1 MELHLKKGWDSMKIQ
16 ANAVIKLQQY
26 FSNFKWS
33 KNCNG
38 SPDPISEEILE
49 ALFRKIGANESS
61 TISLITYNENV
72 LAVRGLEPG
81 FNIIR
86 IELSAPEF
94 DDIFK
99 FNYHYDADPVA
110 MTENEKRSILFN
122 DIREYRSFTYDFAT
136 REWTISGRC

>member
-38 SPDPISEEILE
+38 LPDPISEEILE
-49 ALFRKIGANESS
+49 ALFRKIGASESS
-61 TISLITYNENV
+61 TISLTTYSENV
-72 LAVRGLEPG
+72 LAVRGIEPG
-81 FNIIR
+81 FNIIGM
-86 IELSAPEF
+86 ELSAPEF

-110 MTENEKRSILFN
+110 MTESEIRSILFN

-136 REWTISGRC
+136 REWTISGR